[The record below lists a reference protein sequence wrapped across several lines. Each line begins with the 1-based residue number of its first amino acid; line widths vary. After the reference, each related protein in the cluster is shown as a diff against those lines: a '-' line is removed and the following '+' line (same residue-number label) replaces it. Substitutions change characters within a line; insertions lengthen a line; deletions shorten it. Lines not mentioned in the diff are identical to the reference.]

1 VDEEARQALRDAA
14 NALAT
19 LPPMLREQYVAT
31 LRLYADEPWRMGGR
45 CRWCS
50 DPIYQTPM
58 GKWRHVSGMYTCT
71 AQVPADKR
79 REDWRPYKA
88 MPPPSQT

>member
-19 LPPMLREQYVAT
+19 LPPMLREQYVST

-45 CRWCS
+45 CKNCG
-50 DPIYQTPM
+50 DPIYLY
-58 GKWRHVSGMYTCT
+58 GGRWRHTNGMFICVIQLPEAQRPVDYT
-71 AQVPADKR
+71 PN
-79 REDWRPYKA
+79 KA
-88 MPPPSQT
+88 TPPPSQT